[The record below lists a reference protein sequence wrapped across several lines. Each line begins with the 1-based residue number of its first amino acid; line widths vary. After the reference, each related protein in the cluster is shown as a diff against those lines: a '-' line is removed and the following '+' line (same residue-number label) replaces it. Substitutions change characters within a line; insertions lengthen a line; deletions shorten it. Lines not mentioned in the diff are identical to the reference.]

1 MSKSAYDFDI
11 SMQELAPLLAGSNP
25 WWADPA
31 QRAARR
37 GLVERP
43 ELQQIRAALELASG
57 APSGLR
63 ALALIGPRQVGKT
76 TIARQII
83 DAHLDEGW
91 PAGRVLYF
99 DFSTALL
106 TSKAS
111 VDSVLEH
118 VKPGPGPRL
127 IVLDEVTHAANWSRA
142 IKELVDR
149 ARRESANGSDRIVIL
164 DSSAS
169 AVRTG
174 VIDDLQGRT
183 EKHWIE
189 GLDYVSFLQRLLLPE
204 ESLDV
209 LRARLPD
216 PLSRYLAIGGLP
228 GVSQYADA
236 QEARARMRD
245 DIVGVAIHRDVAQG
259 MRDVARIQRLFTYLV
274 RASGAQI
281 KSSEVA
287 KDLRAA
293 GGEEALD
300 TRTVDS
306 WIELL
311 VQAGLLR
318 RLDPW
323 TQSRKKQKAKVQ
335 LASVP
340 KLYAFDPGL
349 VTALDP
355 SPDPLARPGVVGAVF
370 ESAVYRHLRGVRV
383 GGRTVSIGFLRRKD
397 ESEIDFVLDDG
408 EKAIG
413 IEVTSDIDA
422 RRKVGDALALA
433 DDFDLARVLF
443 IHGGRKRVER
453 DHAIEIGI
461 EDFLLDPRSI
471 LEEVFR

>member
-1 MSKSAYDFDI
+1 
-11 SMQELAPLLAGSNP
+11 MQELVPILARSNP
-25 WWADPA
+25 WWADPKE
-31 QRAARR
+31 RAARR

-43 ELQQIRAALELASG
+43 ELQLVLAALEPSSGASG
-57 APSGLR
+57 SLR
-63 ALALIGPRQVGKT
+63 AQALIGPRQVGKT
-76 TIARQII
+76 TLARQII
-83 DAHLDEGW
+83 DRHLDGGW

-111 VDSVLEH
+111 VDSVVEH

-142 IKELVDR
+142 IKEMVDR
-149 ARRESANGSDRIVIL
+149 ARRESETAPDRIVIL

-169 AVRTG
+169 ALRG
-174 VIDDLQGRT
+174 GEIADLQGRT

-189 GLDYVSFLQRLLLPE
+189 GLDYVSFLRRLLLPE
-204 ESLDV
+204 ESLDG

-228 GVSQYADA
+228 GVSQYADV
-236 QEARARMRD
+236 QEARARLRD

-259 MRDVARIQRLFTYLV
+259 IRDVARIQRLFTYLV

-287 KDLRAA
+287 KDLRAD
-293 GGEEALD
+293 GGEETLD
-300 TRTVDS
+300 TRTVES

-311 VQAGLLR
+311 VQAGLLQ

-323 TQSRKKQKAKVQ
+323 TLPRKKQKAKAQ

-340 KLYAFDPGL
+340 KLFAFDPGL
-349 VTALDP
+349 VTALNP
-355 SPDPLARPGVVGAVF
+355 SPEPLDRPGVRGAVF

-383 GGRTVSIGFLRRKD
+383 GGRPISIGFLRRKD

-413 IEVTSDIDA
+413 VEVTSDIDA
-422 RRKVGDALALA
+422 RKKVGDALALA
-433 DDFDLARVLF
+433 EEFDISRVLF
-443 IHGGRKRVER
+443 IHGGRRRVDRGE
-453 DHAIEIGI
+453 AIELGL
-461 EDFLLDPRSI
+461 EDFLLDPRGI
-471 LEEVFR
+471 LEEAFR